1 MGKGWTYQSLIDG
14 RMTVTA
20 FCQNSACHHNQRLDL
35 EALRDRFGPDAP
47 AMEWDIRPKLR
58 CQKCK
63 GKEVGL
69 IYAPDADKISGMGK
83 SLYAKSK
90 GQ

>member
-20 FCQNSACHHNQRLDL
+20 HCEVCNHHKVLPL
-35 EALRDRFGPDAP
+35 EALCDRFGPDAP
-47 AMEWDIRPKLR
+47 AMEWDIRPILR
-58 CQKCK
+58 CQNCGSKN
-63 GKEVGL
+63 VGT
-69 IYAPDADKISGMGK
+69 IYAPDAEKVSGMGK
-83 SLYAKSK
+83 SLGES